1 MTHRIQMIRFKYI
14 LCCAVLLTILLL
26 FGCKG
31 NSTDDEQEI
40 LEMYTEIIQA
50 FARED
55 LRGVMFNIS
64 KDFQS
69 DVEYL
74 QTYGEILEHR
84 RSFIL
89 NNSKVSVNFRDISI
103 VLDGSHAEVSYRF
116 QAETDQ
122 VEMSWSE
129 IDMLQKSW
137 SGWEIYSWQ
146 IIVDS

>member
-1 MTHRIQMIRFKYI
+1 
-14 LCCAVLLTILLL
+14 
-26 FGCKG
+26 
-31 NSTDDEQEI
+31 
-40 LEMYTEIIQA
+40 MYTEIIQA

-146 IIVDS
+146 IIVGS